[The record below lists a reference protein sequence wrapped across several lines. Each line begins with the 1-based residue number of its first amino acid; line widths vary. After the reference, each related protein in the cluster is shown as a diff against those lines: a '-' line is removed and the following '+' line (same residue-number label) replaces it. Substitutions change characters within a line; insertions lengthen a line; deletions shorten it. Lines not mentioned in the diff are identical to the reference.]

1 MTLVVAKKFQES
13 IVIVSDTQRFDLL
26 ASWNESI
33 LNRIGVDK
41 IKVYWNVDKS
51 FYLNELTI
59 KSNSEVSLAE
69 AGDPLFIFKKI

>member
-1 MTLVVAKKFQES
+1 MLQKNFQES

-33 LNRIGVDK
+33 LNRIAVGK
-41 IKVYWNVDKS
+41 IKVYWNVDES